1 MKSGRELLIAVKA
14 TTVSHSPV
22 LCLPVGRPAEAILRP
37 VATRKDQL
45 NPQDVQ
51 VLTEWRNRFVHAFL
65 HEFEASEERTAE
77 WLTKIVG
84 PDDTR
89 LLFMIDDSTGT
100 TIGYMGL
107 AYIDWEKSYGEADAI
122 VRGAEAAPGLMSRAM
137 RVMLNWAHGQL
148 GLVRLGVRVRSDNAA
163 LDFYRKFGFSKESR
177 VSLEPRNEPDGLR
190 WVENPSLPLSEPGL
204 VHMVLSEFGSKT

>member
-1 MKSGRELLIAVKA
+1 MKAGRELLVAVKA
-14 TTVSHSPV
+14 TTVSHGPV

-45 NPQDVQ
+45 NPQDVR

-77 WLTKIVG
+77 WLTKMVG

-89 LLFMIDDSTGT
+89 LLFMIDDSSGR

-107 AYIDWEKSYGEADAI
+107 AYIDWQKSYGEADAI

-137 RVMLNWAHGQL
+137 RVMLEWADGQL
-148 GLVRLGVRVRSDNAA
+148 GLIRLGVRVRSDNTA
-163 LDFYRKFGFSKESR
+163 LDFYRKFGFREERR
-177 VSLEPRNEPDGLR
+177 VRLEPRKEPDGIR
-190 WVENPSLPLSEPGL
+190 WVENPSLPFGEPGL